1 MKKKNTNKHL
11 TICCLTNFSHKDT
24 ENKGW
29 KKIFHANEK
38 QKKAEIAIIVSGKI
52 NFKQKTIVRDRSLY
66 NNKGI
71 NPTRGNNIC
80 KYLGT

>member
-1 MKKKNTNKHL
+1 ME
-11 TICCLTNFSHKDT
+11 KD
-24 ENKGW
+24 
-29 KKIFHANEK
+29 IHANET

-52 NFKQKTIVRDRSLY
+52 NFKQKTIIRDRSLY